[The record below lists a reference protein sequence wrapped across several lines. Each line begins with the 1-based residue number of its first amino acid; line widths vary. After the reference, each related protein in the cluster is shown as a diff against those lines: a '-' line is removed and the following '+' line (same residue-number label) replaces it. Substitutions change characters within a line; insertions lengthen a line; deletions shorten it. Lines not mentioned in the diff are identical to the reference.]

1 MCRRDSLV
9 CLISSVLRLR
19 YCMTRGSLLYLLMKT
34 SRPANSILGRL
45 PETREYRNVK
55 RFPMAKEIPGIRI
68 FRFDSSLHFANK
80 DYFENRLKALVST
93 QRFRHA
99 VGGPFAS
106 CLLVLYINN
115 VHR

>member
-1 MCRRDSLV
+1 MQ
-9 CLISSVLRLR
+9 
-19 YCMTRGSLLYLLMKT
+19 T

-80 DYFENRLKALVST
+80 DYFENRLKALVRVAEETYIIS
-93 QRFRHA
+93 
-99 VGGPFAS
+99 PFFFFVF
-106 CLLVLYINN
+106 LL
-115 VHR
+115 

>member
-1 MCRRDSLV
+1 MLV
-9 CLISSVLRLR
+9 AAD
-19 YCMTRGSLLYLLMKT
+19 TGSLLYLLMQT

-80 DYFENRLKALVST
+80 DYFENRLKALVSFSYVMLSG
-93 QRFRHA
+93 RYA
-99 VGGPFAS
+99 YLAA
-106 CLLVLYINN
+106 
-115 VHR
+115 

>member
-1 MCRRDSLV
+1 MPRRDYGDF
-9 CLISSVLRLR
+9 C
-19 YCMTRGSLLYLLMKT
+19 SLLYLLMQT

-80 DYFENRLKALVST
+80 DYFENRLKALVS
-93 QRFRHA
+93 QSLR
-99 VGGPFAS
+99 S
-106 CLLVLYINN
+106 CLYA
-115 VHR
+115 RYGM

>member
-1 MCRRDSLV
+1 MLH
-9 CLISSVLRLR
+9 LAPFAFIPALYSVLCPYRCILSISTPFFTLGVAR
-19 YCMTRGSLLYLLMKT
+19 RTAVLGSLLYLLLQT

-80 DYFENRLKALVST
+80 DYFENRLKALVS
-93 QRFRHA
+93 A
-99 VGGPFAS
+99 A
-106 CLLVLYINN
+106 
-115 VHR
+115 

>member
-1 MCRRDSLV
+1 MQ
-9 CLISSVLRLR
+9 
-19 YCMTRGSLLYLLMKT
+19 T

-80 DYFENRLKALVST
+80 DYFENRLKALV
-93 QRFRHA
+93 R
-99 VGGPFAS
+99 
-106 CLLVLYINN
+106 
-115 VHR
+115 